1 MNILISDVEFFF
13 QANIGKDV
21 KSSKFVRALV
31 TALVES
37 QVMSKLH
44 LMV

>member
-1 MNILISDVEFFF
+1 MISMFCGHKNNFMYF

-21 KSSKFVRALV
+21 KSSKFIRALV

-37 QVMSKLH
+37 QTMSK
-44 LMV
+44 